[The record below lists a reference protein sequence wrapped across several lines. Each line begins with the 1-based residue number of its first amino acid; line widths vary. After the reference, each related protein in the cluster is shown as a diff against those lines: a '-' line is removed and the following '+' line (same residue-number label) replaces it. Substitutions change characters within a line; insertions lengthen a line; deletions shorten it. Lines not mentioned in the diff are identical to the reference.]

1 MAWTVDGRHDALDQ
15 AERRVRQLE
24 RSWSRFI
31 DTSDISRINHHP
43 DTWVPVAADTIRLID
58 TMRLASRAT
67 DGRYDPTRLHE
78 LLAIGYT
85 TSIDDPM
92 RCTML
97 LDGPATG
104 ATIEDVLIDHVD
116 SAVLL
121 PAGIALDPGGIG
133 KGLAADIVVTELLAN
148 GTAGALVS
156 IGGDIAAAGASPTDV
171 GWPVVVDDPWDPGR
185 PCTTLAVSAGGVA
198 TSSTRSRRWITDG
211 REHHHVIDPTTGHD
225 ARTDLAAVTVIA
237 SAGWLAEAHATAA
250 LLCGSHDVVDHLER
264 HHLAGVAVTDQRG
277 LVATS
282 GLDLAHPLALDAE
295 DFR

>member
-1 MAWTVDGRHDALDQ
+1 
-15 AERRVRQLE
+15 
-24 RSWSRFI
+24 
-31 DTSDISRINHHP
+31 
-43 DTWVPVAADTIRLID
+43 
-58 TMRLASRAT
+58 MRLASRAT

-171 GWPVVVDDPWDPGR
+171 GWPVVVDDPWDQADRVRPSPSAPEESPPPAPGHAGGS
-185 PCTTLAVSAGGVA
+185 PTAGNTTTSSIPPPGTTLAPI
-198 TSSTRSRRWITDG
+198 SR
-211 REHHHVIDPTTGHD
+211 P
-225 ARTDLAAVTVIA
+225 
-237 SAGWLAEAHATAA
+237 S
-250 LLCGSHDVVDHLER
+250 
-264 HHLAGVAVTDQRG
+264 
-277 LVATS
+277 
-282 GLDLAHPLALDAE
+282 P
-295 DFR
+295 